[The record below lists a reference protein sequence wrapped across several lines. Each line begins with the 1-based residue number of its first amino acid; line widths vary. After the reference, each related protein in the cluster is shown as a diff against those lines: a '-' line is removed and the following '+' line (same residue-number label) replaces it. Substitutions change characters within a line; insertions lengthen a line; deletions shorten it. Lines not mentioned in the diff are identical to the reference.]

1 MYATSARQRRL
12 GLLFVTGLLACFPST
27 AQTTSTEILGTVT
40 DSSGALVPGA
50 KVTLLRTA
58 TGERREIS
66 TASTGDYSFPLI
78 EIGEY
83 VVRAA
88 KEGFKTQEKTGIV
101 VELQQKARVNFELT
115 VGESSQTVAVQ
126 ASGVELK
133 TEDAAVGQVVENKR
147 VVELPL
153 NGRNIGALAVLTA
166 GVQFGAR
173 YGVTDTGNA
182 SGGQPIP
189 GRFVSVSA
197 NGQRDTNQRITLDGV
212 KATDPV
218 DNAMN
223 FTPSIDAIEEFKV
236 QTGSYSAEYGM
247 NSGAVVQVAFK
258 SGTNQFHGTF
268 YEFLR
273 NDSLDASD
281 YFLNF
286 QLPAGAPR
294 SSKNRLRRDQFGA
307 FLSGPVR
314 IPKLYNGRD
323 RTFWSFSYE
332 GLRERNETVQQGFF
346 FPQAFRNG
354 DFSALLKP
362 AIVNGRPVRAPIV
375 ITNPLTGE
383 PFRDAA
389 GEITNIIPSNLLNKN
404 AQNFVNQFQPLPMF
418 QPTDILANNAQAP
431 VANIISGNQYLFRID
446 HEFRSQDKVFVHLI
460 TDRPDYTNGNLNPNF
475 NVFVVAPVTNLA
487 FQYIHLFSPRTLN
500 EFRYGLNKNS
510 SIATNRRSNT
520 GFDLNAL
527 GIGDFEVGG
536 THPLTSFAQGIP
548 ATLIGGDRD
557 SGWGIKYGTQH
568 EFSENF
574 SVIRGSHAL
583 KMGFGYMRVQTQDF
597 ASNNP
602 RGILG
607 SSTNEGGY
615 ALAGFLMGYLDS
627 ATARR
632 SPRRSGKPESLEFLF
647 SRRLE
652 SKPQIDA

>member
-1 MYATSARQRRL
+1 MRLSTARSSYL
-12 GLLFVTGLLACFPST
+12 ALLFVSGLLVCFPATS
-27 AQTTSTEILGTVT
+27 QTTSTEILGTVT
-40 DSSGALVPGA
+40 DSSGAVVPGA

-83 VVRAA
+83 LVRAS
-88 KEGFKTQEKTGIV
+88 KEGFKTQEKTGVV

-115 VGESSQTVAVQ
+115 VGEGSQTVAVE

-133 TEDAAVGQVVENKR
+133 TEDAAVGQVIENKR

-273 NDSLDASD
+273 NDSMDASD

-286 QLPAGAPR
+286 QLPAGTPR
-294 SSKNRLRRDQFGA
+294 TSKNRLRRDQFGA

-314 IPKLYNGRD
+314 IPKIYNGKD

-332 GLRERNETVQQGFF
+332 GLRE
-346 FPQAFRNG
+346 
-354 DFSALLKP
+354 
-362 AIVNGRPVRAPIV
+362 
-375 ITNPLTGE
+375 TG
-383 PFRDAA
+383 
-389 GEITNIIPSNLLNKN
+389 TKPSN
-404 AQNFVNQFQPLPMF
+404 
-418 QPTDILANNAQAP
+418 
-431 VANIISGNQYLFRID
+431 
-446 HEFRSQDKVFVHLI
+446 RS
-460 TDRPDYTNGNLNPNF
+460 
-475 NVFVVAPVTNLA
+475 
-487 FQYIHLFSPRTLN
+487 
-500 EFRYGLNKNS
+500 S
-510 SIATNRRSNT
+510 SSRRRSVMAI
-520 GFDLNAL
+520 F
-527 GIGDFEVGG
+527 
-536 THPLTSFAQGIP
+536 
-548 ATLIGGDRD
+548 
-557 SGWGIKYGTQH
+557 
-568 EFSENF
+568 
-574 SVIRGSHAL
+574 
-583 KMGFGYMRVQTQDF
+583 
-597 ASNNP
+597 
-602 RGILG
+602 
-607 SSTNEGGY
+607 
-615 ALAGFLMGYLDS
+615 
-627 ATARR
+627 
-632 SPRRSGKPESLEFLF
+632 
-647 SRRLE
+647 RLC
-652 SKPQIDA
+652 